1 VSSDV
6 TARGSAHGEAQSST
20 RSRRPAYPWPANQTG
35 DAILS
40 ADDPLAQN
48 PHPGG
53 PGSIWYADP
62 SGASC
67 IYSPRASPRSS
78 PVCFLIVGNGQP
90 ALDAVTIAESAAD
103 RMDLSLA
110 PIAASPNASS
120 HGLTGERSWFWL
132 EHAPAVQQLS
142 VTVGP
147 EQVTVTATPSDVT
160 WLFGDGATRLGGAG
174 VPYAEGDPP
183 AAAIVHLYR
192 TRCLSG
198 DQGRNPYVLAQCTSN
213 GYDVAAQVSWTFSF
227 TATGPVA
234 TSGSLP
240 ARTTRSQL
248 AYPVS
253 EARGFLV
260 GSNS

>member
-1 VSSDV
+1 MK
-6 TARGSAHGEAQSST
+6 
-20 RSRRPAYPWPANQTG
+20 
-35 DAILS
+35 

-67 IYSPRASPRSS
+67 IYSPKASPRSS
-78 PVCFLIVGNGQP
+78 PLCFLIVSNGQP
-90 ALDAVTIAESAAD
+90 AIDAVAIAGSAAD
-103 RMDLSLA
+103 RMDLSVA
-110 PIAASPNASS
+110 PIEASPNASS
-120 HGLTGERSWFWL
+120 RGLTGERSWFWL
-132 EHAPAVQQLS
+132 EHQPTAQHLS

-160 WLFGDGATRLGGAG
+160 WLFGDGATRLGGSG
-174 VPYAEGDPP
+174 VAYTEGDPP

-192 TRCLSG
+192 TRCLPG
-198 DQGRNPYVLAQCTSN
+198 DQGRDPYVLAQCGSN
-213 GYDVAAQVSWTFSF
+213 GYQVAAQVTWTFSF
-227 TATGPVA
+227 AASGPV
-234 TSGSLP
+234 TSSGSLP
-240 ARTTRSQL
+240 ARTTRSEL

-260 GSNS
+260 RSSS